1 MARRG
6 SVIAKAVVEQ
16 EIHFDSEYY
25 FEDFIHKLDYYE
37 EPYKIVSKTHSQGRL
52 VVVIRKRYGEY
63 PFLGDTD
70 PSTLDEY
77 WKERRDAERGVTY
90 NDDGGLIVTDVDKY
104 MKWKADSCNRSR
116 N

>member
-25 FEDFIHKLDYYE
+25 FEDFIRKLDYYE
-37 EPYKIVSKTHSQGRL
+37 EPYKIVSKTYSQGSL

-70 PSTLDEY
+70 LSTLSDF
-77 WKERRDAERGVTY
+77 WKEIRDAERGATRD
-90 NDDGGLIVTDVDKY
+90 DDGCLNITDVEKY
-104 MKWKADSCNRSR
+104 RRWQAKSCDRSR
-116 N
+116 Y